1 MVPLTTNCLIKH
13 HFSRVKSTSFNRNFY
28 LANYQFLLGKS
39 PILLV
44 KSLEKCCFS
53 RNFCQWNS
61 NWTPHLCHPGHLLPM
76 ASDARSRGHANT
88 CATSTSSWWSKPSPC
103 RPWEKMGKPSKNGDL
118 SAKYEDLA
126 GRDQDLLG
134 RDWGI
139 WPNIWPARTVT
150 SKLQQHVS
158 FNRPP

>member
-1 MVPLTTNCLIKH
+1 
-13 HFSRVKSTSFNRNFY
+13 
-28 LANYQFLLGKS
+28 
-39 PILLV
+39 
-44 KSLEKCCFS
+44 
-53 RNFCQWNS
+53 
-61 NWTPHLCHPGHLLPM
+61 
-76 ASDARSRGHANT
+76 
-88 CATSTSSWWSKPSPC
+88 
-103 RPWEKMGKPSKNGDL
+103 MGKPSKNGDL